1 MRFRI
6 FIETCFLIMFGSGI
20 CLSNDEIFISM
31 AGDCRYPSV
40 ATEGNSMVMAWLVAE
55 GNQAN
60 LYFRRSMDEG
70 KTWNSS
76 EKISNENGDCLPPS
90 IAVNSGIVHVAW
102 IDHGETIDGELYYA
116 RSPDGGETWGKK
128 FILVKNTNNTRY
140 PLLICRENNVYLVWQ
155 DGQNQVSFKA
165 SYDKGRTWEQE
176 TLLGK
181 VGTHSCFCFPPAFSV
196 TGNELVVAW
205 ADFREEKKL
214 PFFSGTKKMIS
225 SIVCRT
231 SADKGHTWGK
241 KCILAR
247 CKVSKEMKDE
257 IDNPIMISNDS
268 LSYLFW
274 LDRRNVELGEIY
286 YSQFDPK
293 VHKGFLTGKN
303 LYPYPKRSPKRPSAV
318 IDKDGNVHF
327 TWATFFGGQSIV
339 HYGEIDPAGNILKE
353 RKDLTSDVGRY
364 HNPILA
370 RTPSGLLYLFWF
382 NEPKNKNTWST
393 IFLKTSKDNGLTWE
407 NWEPQTEHIQD

>member
-1 MRFRI
+1 LKFHT
-6 FIETCFLIMFGSGI
+6 FTETCFLILFVAGI
-20 CLSNDEIFISM
+20 CLPNDEVFISM
-31 AGDCRYPSV
+31 AGDCRYPAI
-40 ATEGNSMVMAWLVAE
+40 ATEGNSMFMAWLVAE
-55 GNQAN
+55 GNHAN
-60 LYFRRSMDEG
+60 LYFRQSMDEG

-76 EKISNENGDCLPPS
+76 EQIGNENGDCLPPS
-90 IAVNSGIVHVAW
+90 IAVNSGIVHAAW
-102 IDHGETIDGELYYA
+102 IDHGESIDGELYYA
-116 RSPDGGETWGKK
+116 RSPDAGETWEKNSV
-128 FILVKNTNNTRY
+128 LVKDANNTRY

-165 SYDKGRTWEQE
+165 SHDKGRTWEQE

-196 TGNELVVAW
+196 TGDELVVAW

-214 PFFSGTKKMIS
+214 PFFSGAKKMVS

-231 SADKGHTWGK
+231 SADKGRTWGK
-241 KCILAR
+241 EHLLAR

-257 IDNPIMISNDS
+257 IDNPKMISDGS

-286 YSQFDPK
+286 YARFDPK
-293 VHKGFLTGKN
+293 VNPGLLTGKN
-303 LYPYPKRSPKRPSAV
+303 LFPYPKRSPKRPSV
-318 IDKDGNVHF
+318 VLDKDGNLHF
-327 TWATFFGGQSIV
+327 TWATFFQGQSIV
-339 HYGEIDPAGNILKE
+339 HYGATDPAGNVLQE
-353 RKDLTSDVGRY
+353 RIDLTSEVGRY
-364 HNPILA
+364 HNPIMA

-382 NEPKNKNTWST
+382 NEPKDKDIWST

-407 NWEPQTEHIQD
+407 NWAPK